1 MFQGQTIEIL
11 HGDEGFSGFLTN
23 IINRANV
30 RVIQCRRSFGLTLEP
45 FQGTRIMRQIVRQE
59 FQCDWTIKPRVF
71 GLIDHTHPPTAQL
84 VDDAVVGELKPNEG
98 V

>member
-1 MFQGQTIEIL
+1 
-11 HGDEGFSGFLTN
+11 
-23 IINRANV
+23 
-30 RVIQCRRSFGLTLEP
+30 
-45 FQGTRIMRQIVRQE
+45 MRQIVRQE